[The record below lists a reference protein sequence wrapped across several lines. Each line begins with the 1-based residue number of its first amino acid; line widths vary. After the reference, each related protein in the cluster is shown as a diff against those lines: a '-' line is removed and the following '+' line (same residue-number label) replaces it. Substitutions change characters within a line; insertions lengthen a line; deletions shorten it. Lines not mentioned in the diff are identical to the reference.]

1 MLQFSHGQLLLV
13 QYSPAMKTSIWTETM
28 TQNIHAPNRRRFVR
42 SAVASSLLM
51 PGILSEILAADS
63 AEQSNPLSPKP
74 PHFPAKAKSVI
85 FLFMSGGVSH
95 IDSFDPKPKLIEDHG
110 KEVVFD
116 HPETRNR
123 PGYEKI
129 FLKRPDWK
137 FSPRGQSGIEVSDLF
152 PHIANQA
159 DDIAF
164 IRSMHTSHSNHY
176 NATLGMHTG
185 SFAFARP
192 SIGAWMSY
200 GLGTVNQNLPSFL
213 VLAPDMPYAGTQ
225 VWASDFLPGAHQGT
239 RVMPGS
245 EPVANL
251 VRRVP
256 QSKQQELELEVLKA
270 FNASHQATRMND
282 PQLAARIKS
291 FETAHGM
298 QTEMPAALDLSQE
311 SDATLALYGL
321 KRGETSGFGWQCLAA
336 RRLVQRGVRF
346 VELIH
351 TGSSG
356 NWDSHGNMADHG
368 RLAPQVDQPIAG
380 LLQDLKQQG
389 MLDDVLV
396 VWTTEFGRTPFNN
409 TADAPG
415 REHHNWAFTSWLA
428 GAGVKQGFVH
438 GATDEYGIRATEK
451 PVHVH
456 DFHATILHLMG
467 IDHERLTYRH
477 GGRDYR
483 LTDVHGH
490 VVKDVLS

>member
-1 MLQFSHGQLLLV
+1 
-13 QYSPAMKTSIWTETM
+13 M

-239 RVMPGS
+239 RVMPGA

-256 QSKQQELELEVLKA
+256 QSKQQELELEVLQA
-270 FNASHQATRMND
+270 FNASHQAKRMND

>member
-1 MLQFSHGQLLLV
+1 MHNAFQFNTRRQFV
-13 QYSPAMKTSIWTETM
+13 Q
-28 TQNIHAPNRRRFVR
+28 
-42 SAVASSLLM
+42 SAVAGSLLM
-51 PGILSEILAADS
+51 PGLLSELLGADGSGAAGS
-63 AEQSNPLSPKP
+63 PAEAAIDPTNPTAPRPS
-74 PHFPAKAKSVI
+74 HFPAKAKSVI

-95 IDSFDPKPKLIEDHG
+95 VDSFDPKPQLFADHG
-110 KEVVFD
+110 KQVTFD

-129 FLKRPDWK
+129 YLKRPDWN
-137 FSPRGQSGIEVSDLF
+137 FSPHGQSGIEVSELF
-152 PHIANQA
+152 PHIANQI
-159 DDIAF
+159 DDISM

-192 SIGAWMSY
+192 SIGSWLSY
-200 GLGTVNQNLPSFL
+200 GLGTTNQNLPSFL
-213 VLAPDMPYAGTQ
+213 VLAPQMPYAGTQ

-239 RVMPGS
+239 RVMPGT

-251 VRRVP
+251 SRRVP
-256 QSKQQELELEVLKA
+256 TSLRQELELAALKEVNEA
-270 FNASHQATRMND
+270 HRASRLDD
-282 PQLAARIKS
+282 PQLATRIKA

-298 QTEMPAALDLSQE
+298 QSEMPAALDLAQE
-311 SDATLALYGL
+311 SDDTLALYGL
-321 KRGETSGFGWQCLAA
+321 ARGQTDGFGWQCLAA
-336 RRLVQRGVRF
+336 RRLVERGVRF

-380 LLQDLKQQG
+380 LLRDLKQRG
-389 MLDDVLV
+389 MMDDVLV

-409 TADAPG
+409 TADSPG
-415 REHHNWAFTSWLA
+415 REHHNWAFSSWLA
-428 GAGVKQGFVH
+428 GAGVKRGYVH
-438 GATDEYGIRATEK
+438 GATDEHGIRASEK

-483 LTDVHGH
+483 LTDVAGH
-490 VVKDVLS
+490 VVQDVLS

>member
-1 MLQFSHGQLLLV
+1 
-13 QYSPAMKTSIWTETM
+13 M

-239 RVMPGS
+239 RVMPGA

-256 QSKQQELELEVLKA
+256 QSKQQELELEVLNA
-270 FNASHQATRMND
+270 FNASHQAKRMND

>member
-1 MLQFSHGQLLLV
+1 
-13 QYSPAMKTSIWTETM
+13 M
-28 TQNIHAPNRRRFVR
+28 TQESYCSPRRHFVR

-63 AEQSNPLSPKP
+63 GEQSNPLAPKA

-95 IDSFDPKPKLIEDHG
+95 IDSFDPKPKLNADHG

-123 PGYEKI
+123 RGYEKL

-200 GLGTVNQNLPSFL
+200 GLGTINQDLPSFL

-239 RVMPGS
+239 RVMPGA
-245 EPVANL
+245 EPIANL

-256 QSKQQELELEVLKA
+256 LSKQQELELEVLNS
-270 FNASHQATRMND
+270 FNESHQSKRMTD

-298 QTEMPAALDLSQE
+298 QTEMPAALDLSKE
-311 SDATLALYGL
+311 TEATLALYGL

-389 MLDDVLV
+389 MMDDVLV
-396 VWTTEFGRTPFNN
+396 VWTSEFGRTPFNN

-428 GAGVKQGFVH
+428 GAGVKRGYVH
-438 GATDEYGIRATEK
+438 GATDEHGIRAAEK

-456 DFHATILHLMG
+456 DFHSTILHLMG

-483 LTDVHGH
+483 LTDVAGN
-490 VVKDVLS
+490 VVKEVLS

>member
-1 MLQFSHGQLLLV
+1 MMTDRRQW
-13 QYSPAMKTSIWTETM
+13 MK
-28 TQNIHAPNRRRFVR
+28 
-42 SAVASSLLM
+42 SAAASSILL
-51 PGILSEILAADS
+51 PAIVGELLG
-63 AEQSNPLSPKP
+63 AEGTNPLSVKKP
-74 PHFPAKAKSVI
+74 HHGAKAKSVI

-137 FSPRGQSGIEVSDLF
+137 FSPRGNSGIEVSDLF
-152 PHIANQA
+152 PHIANQV

-192 SIGAWMSY
+192 SNGAWVSY
-200 GLGTVNQNLPSFL
+200 GLGTENQNLPSFL
-213 VLAPDMPYAGTQ
+213 VLAPQMPYAGTQ

-239 RVMPGS
+239 RVMPGA
-245 EPVANL
+245 EPIANL
-251 VRRVP
+251 RPRVTDA
-256 QSKQQELELEVLKA
+256 KRQEIELATLKA
-270 FNASHQATRMND
+270 INESHASERDRASHLATR
-282 PQLAARIKS
+282 IKA
-291 FETAHGM
+291 FETAYGM
-298 QTEMPAALDLSQE
+298 QHEMPLALDMADE
-311 SDATLALYGL
+311 TEETLALYGL
-321 KRGETSGFGWQCLAA
+321 KKGQNDGFGWQCLAA
-336 RRLVQRGVRF
+336 RRLVERGVRF

-380 LLQDLKQQG
+380 LLQDLKRRG
-389 MLDDVLV
+389 MMDDVLV

-428 GAGVKQGFVH
+428 GAGVKPGFVH
-438 GATDEYGIRATEK
+438 GATDEHGIKAVEK

-467 IDHERLTYRH
+467 IDHEKLTYRH

-483 LTDVHGH
+483 LTDVAGN
-490 VVKDVLS
+490 VVTELLS

>member
-1 MLQFSHGQLLLV
+1 
-13 QYSPAMKTSIWTETM
+13 MKTSIWTETM

-239 RVMPGS
+239 RVMPGA

-256 QSKQQELELEVLKA
+256 QSKQQELELEVLNA
-270 FNASHQATRMND
+270 FNASHQAKRMND

-389 MLDDVLV
+389 MLDDALV

-490 VVKDVLS
+490 VVRDVLS

>member
-239 RVMPGS
+239 RVMPGA

-256 QSKQQELELEVLKA
+256 QSKQQELELEVLQA
-270 FNASHQATRMND
+270 FNASHQAKRMDD

>member
-1 MLQFSHGQLLLV
+1 MNHSCHCG
-13 QYSPAMKTSIWTETM
+13 
-28 TQNIHAPNRRRFVR
+28 NRRQFVQ
-42 SAVASSLLM
+42 SAVAGSLLM
-51 PGILSEILAADS
+51 PGLLSEILASDAGRSASINVAD
-63 AEQSNPLSPKP
+63 ADNPVAPRD

-95 IDSFDPKPKLIEDHG
+95 VDSFDPKPQLIADHG
-110 KEVVFD
+110 KQVVFD

-159 DDIAF
+159 DDITF

-200 GLGTVNQNLPSFL
+200 GLGTSNQSLPSFL
-213 VLAPDMPYAGTQ
+213 VLAPQMPYAGTQ

-239 RVMPGS
+239 RVMPGP

-251 VRRVP
+251 TRRVP
-256 QSKQQELELEVLKA
+256 TTRRQELELEA
-270 FNASHQATRMND
+270 MRSFNEAHLASRQND
-282 PQLAARIKS
+282 PQLATRIKA

-298 QTEMPAALDLSQE
+298 QTEMPAALDLSGE
-311 SDATLALYGL
+311 TDETLALYGMN
-321 KRGETSGFGWQCLAA
+321 RGTNDGFGWQCLAA
-336 RRLVQRGVRF
+336 RRLVERGVRF

-356 NWDSHGNMADHG
+356 NWDSHGTMADHG

-380 LLQDLKQQG
+380 LLQDLKQRG
-389 MLDDVLV
+389 MMDDVLV
-396 VWTTEFGRTPFNN
+396 VWTSEFGRTPFNN

-415 REHHNWAFTSWLA
+415 REHHNWGFSSWLA
-428 GAGVKQGFVH
+428 GAGVKRGYVH
-438 GATDEYGIRATEK
+438 GATDEHGIRAVEK

-467 IDHERLTYRH
+467 IDHTRLTYRH

-483 LTDVHGH
+483 LTDVAGH